1 MAVVL
6 VFKPWGLFGARTG
19 TPRNTGVPEAPY
31 RPAGALLKTIG
42 ICIIALLISVPLA
55 IDIYPYLPVLIQDIL
70 IAVLFAASLH
80 FIMGAGGMHS
90 FGHAAYYG
98 VGAYA
103 AALLLQRYA
112 LPMPFAMALAPFVA
126 AIAALI
132 YGWFCVRLSGIYL
145 AMLTLAFAR
154 LRGPWLINGMMSP
167 AAPTA

>member
-1 MAVVL
+1 
-6 VFKPWGLFGARTG
+6 T
-19 TPRNTGVPEAPY
+19 
-31 RPAGALLKTIG
+31 
-42 ICIIALLISVPLA
+42 ALLICVPLA
-55 IDIYPYLPVLIQDIL
+55 TETFPYLPVLVQDIL

-112 LPMPFAMALAPFVA
+112 LPMSLAIALAPFVA

-145 AMLTLAFAR
+145 AMLTLAFVLLTLSIAF
-154 LRGPWLINGMMSP
+154 WLNDVTSGSNCLLNFSW
-167 AAPTA
+167 A